1 MQRPVLLLHFSEL
14 QAMHTG
20 LICVKNNLVACN
32 SFFTRIFIAPI
43 DTCNTCITFLKF
55 SSSMDHQSSRGLQQ
69 FKNYVGIKFQLYN
82 SLFTS
87 LPFHRIEKTGILLS
101 LLLSDCED
109 GFKKKQSPVEI
120 LDEFFAKHTAQLN
133 ERERV
138 DLMFRFVQYTERQVV
153 LFDALEDA
161 SFREINDV
169 NGAGSLK
176 HLESEVLQSGKEEQL
191 SEKLKHFAIRLVLT
205 AHPTQFYPGS
215 VLGIINDLSKSLSDN
230 NAAQVHLL
238 LQQLGKTPFFKH
250 IKPTPFDEAV
260 SLIWYLENVFYAA
273 SGRII
278 NFLKNQFPQAISEG
292 NPIITMGFWPG
303 GDRDGN
309 PNVTTDITLQVAD
322 ALRVSIIRCYYMD
335 VRRLKRRLT
344 FKGVETILAD
354 LEKTLYNNIFVPG
367 HRTEL
372 KKEDIEKPL
381 QKIREIL
388 IYQHNS
394 LFLESLDNL
403 ISKVSVFGLYFAS
416 LDIRQ
421 ESTVHTKLLN
431 AVSTV
436 SDALPGNYAG
446 LSNDEK
452 IKALL
457 DIKTQVDPILIED
470 AVMRD
475 TLKSPGAV
483 KEIQQFNGEEGCS
496 RYIISQCNSAL
507 NVIEVFG
514 LFLLNGWKKETLT
527 VDIIP
532 LFETIDDLEAASEI
546 MRVLYENKD
555 YRGHLDRRG
564 NKQTIMVGFSDGTK
578 DGGYFMANWGIY
590 KAKEQLTSISK
601 EYNVDVVFFDGR
613 GGPPARG
620 GGKTHK
626 FYASM
631 GKNISNKEIQLT
643 IQGQTVSSNFGTI
656 DSAQF
661 NIEQLLN
668 AGISNDLFS
677 TRAITFKKEEQDLL
691 QSLADESFKAYTE
704 LKNHPEFLDYLAH
717 VSPLRFYAETNIG
730 SRPAKRS
737 GGAKLNLKDLRAIPF
752 VGAWSQLK
760 QNVTGFYGVGSALKE
775 LEKRGSF
782 PALKELY
789 RNSLFFKT
797 LMENCE
803 MAMKKNYFPLTE
815 YLSSHPV
822 YGEIWNKI
830 NEEYELTKRYVLQ
843 LSGNS
848 ELMANYPVEQLSIQM
863 RERIVLPL
871 TTIQQYAMSKMRV
884 MEEKLITNNPI
895 KENYEKLVIRCSFGI
910 INAGRN
916 SA

>member
-1 MQRPVLLLHFSEL
+1 
-14 QAMHTG
+14 
-20 LICVKNNLVACN
+20 
-32 SFFTRIFIAPI
+32 
-43 DTCNTCITFLKF
+43 
-55 SSSMDHQSSRGLQQ
+55 MDHQSSRGLQQ

-101 LLLSDCED
+101 LLTSDCED
-109 GFKKKQSPVEI
+109 GYKKKQSPSEI
-120 LDEFFAKHTAQLN
+120 LDEFFTKHIPQLN
-133 ERERV
+133 ERERL
-138 DLMFRFVQYTERQVV
+138 DLLFRFVQYTERQVV

-161 SFREINDV
+161 SFKEINDV

-176 HLESEVLQSGKEEQL
+176 HLESEVLQTGSQDKL
-191 SEKLKHFAIRLVLT
+191 TEKLKHFAIRLVLT

-215 VLGIINDLSKSLSDN
+215 VLGIINDLSKSLSEN

-278 NFLKNQFPQAISEG
+278 NFLKNQFPQSLSPD

-309 PNVTTDITLQVAD
+309 PNVTSDITLKVAD
-322 ALRVSIIRCYYMD
+322 SLRVSIIRCYYSD
-335 VRRLKRRLT
+335 VRRLKRRIT
-344 FKGVETILAD
+344 FKGTETILAD
-354 LEKTLYNNIFVPG
+354 LERTLYNNIFVPG

-372 KKEDIEKPL
+372 KKDDIIDPL
-381 QKIREIL
+381 NKIREIL

-394 LFLESLDNL
+394 LFLETLENL

-421 ESTVHTKLLN
+421 ESTMHTKTLH
-431 AVSTV
+431 AIAAA
-436 SDALPGNYAG
+436 SDALPPGYSA
-446 LSNDEK
+446 LSNPEK
-452 IKALL
+452 IDALL
-457 DIKTQVDPILIED
+457 AVTKTVDAGMLEDPI
-470 AVMRD
+470 MRD
-475 TLKSPGAV
+475 TLNSTGAIR
-483 KEIQQFNGEEGCS
+483 EIQQYNGQDGCS

-514 LFLLNGWKKETLT
+514 LFLLTGWKKESLT
-527 VDIIP
+527 VDIVP
-532 LFETIDDLEAASEI
+532 LFETIDDLQAASEI
-546 MRVLYENKD
+546 MRTLYENKD
-555 YRGHLDRRG
+555 YAAHLKRR
-564 NKQTIMVGFSDGTK
+564 NHIQTIMVGFSDGTK

-601 EYNVDVVFFDGR
+601 TYGIDVVFFDGR

-677 TRAITFKKEEQDLL
+677 TQSITFEKKEEDLL
-691 QSLADESFKAYTE
+691 QSLADESFKAYMD
-704 LKNHPEFLDYLAH
+704 LRNHPDFTNYLAH
-717 VSPLRFYAETNIG
+717 ISPLRFYAETNIG
-730 SRPAKRS
+730 SRPAKRA

-760 QNVTGFYGVGSALKE
+760 QNVTGFYGVGTALRE
-775 LEKRGSF
+775 LEKQGRF
-782 PALKELY
+782 PALKTLY
-789 RNSLFFKT
+789 KDSLFFKT
-797 LMENCE
+797 LMDNCE
-803 MAMKKNYFPLTE
+803 MAMKKTYFPLTE
-815 YLSSHPV
+815 YLSDHPV

-830 NEEYELTKRYVLQ
+830 NGEYELTKRYVLQ
-843 LSGNS
+843 LSGNT
-848 ELMANYPVEQLSIQM
+848 ELMADYPVEQLSIQM

-871 TTIQQYAMSKMRV
+871 VTIQQYAMAKMRSL
-884 MEEKLITNNPI
+884 EEKHITNNPI
-895 KENYEKLVIRCSFGI
+895 KENYEKIVIRCSFGI

>member
-1 MQRPVLLLHFSEL
+1 
-14 QAMHTG
+14 
-20 LICVKNNLVACN
+20 
-32 SFFTRIFIAPI
+32 
-43 DTCNTCITFLKF
+43 
-55 SSSMDHQSSRGLQQ
+55 MDHQSSRGLQQ

-101 LLLSDCED
+101 LLTSDCED
-109 GFKKKQSPVEI
+109 GYKKKQSPSEI
-120 LDEFFAKHTAQLN
+120 LDEFFTKHIPQLN
-133 ERERV
+133 ERERL
-138 DLMFRFVQYTERQVV
+138 DLLFRFVQYTERQVV

-161 SFREINDV
+161 SFKEINDV

-176 HLESEVLQSGKEEQL
+176 HLESEVLQTGSQDKL
-191 SEKLKHFAIRLVLT
+191 TEKLKHFAIRLVLT

-215 VLGIINDLSKSLSDN
+215 VLGIINDLSKSLSEN

-278 NFLKNQFPQAISEG
+278 NFLKNQFPQSLSPD

-309 PNVTTDITLQVAD
+309 PNVTSDITLKVAD
-322 ALRVSIIRCYYMD
+322 SLRVSIIRCYYSD
-335 VRRLKRRLT
+335 VRRLKRRIT
-344 FKGVETILAD
+344 FKGTETILAD
-354 LEKTLYNNIFVPG
+354 LERTLYNNIFVPG
-367 HRTEL
+367 HRTAL
-372 KKEDIEKPL
+372 KKDDIIEPL
-381 QKIREIL
+381 NKIREIL

-394 LFLESLDNL
+394 LFLETLENL

-421 ESTVHTKLLN
+421 ESTMHTKTLN
-431 AVSTV
+431 AIAAA
-436 SDALPGNYAG
+436 SDALPPGYSS
-446 LSNDEK
+446 LSNPEK
-452 IKALL
+452 IDALL
-457 DIKTQVDPILIED
+457 AVTKTVDAGILEDPI
-470 AVMRD
+470 MRD
-475 TLKSPGAV
+475 TLNSTGAIR
-483 KEIQQFNGEEGCS
+483 EIQQYNGQDGCS

-514 LFLLNGWKKETLT
+514 LFLLTGWKKESLT
-527 VDIIP
+527 VDIVP
-532 LFETIDDLEAASEI
+532 LFETIDDLQAASEI
-546 MRVLYENKD
+546 MRTLYENKD
-555 YRGHLDRRG
+555 YAAHLKRR
-564 NKQTIMVGFSDGTK
+564 NHIQTIMVGFSDGTK

-601 EYNVDVVFFDGR
+601 TYGIDVVFFDGR

-677 TRAITFKKEEQDLL
+677 TRSITFEKKEEDLL
-691 QSLADESFKAYTE
+691 QSLADESFKAYMD
-704 LKNHPEFLDYLAH
+704 LRNHPDFTNYLAH
-717 VSPLRFYAETNIG
+717 ISPLRFYAETNIG
-730 SRPAKRS
+730 SRPAKRA

-760 QNVTGFYGVGSALKE
+760 QNVTGFYGVGTALKE
-775 LEKRGSF
+775 LEKQGRF
-782 PALKELY
+782 PALKALY
-789 RNSLFFKT
+789 KDSLFFKT
-797 LMENCE
+797 LMDNCE
-803 MAMKKNYFPLTE
+803 MAMKKTYFPLTE
-815 YLSSHPV
+815 YLSDHPV

-830 NEEYELTKRYVLQ
+830 NGEYELTKRYVLQ
-843 LSGNS
+843 LSGNT
-848 ELMANYPVEQLSIQM
+848 ELMADYPVEQLSIQM

-871 TTIQQYAMSKMRV
+871 VTIQQYAMAKMRLL
-884 MEEKLITNNPI
+884 EEKHITNNPI
-895 KENYEKLVIRCSFGI
+895 KENYEKIVIRCSFGI